1 MNAAEKS
8 EIIAM
13 AWADE
18 VPFSAIMDQYG
29 LDEAAVIAL
38 MRQELKTSSFK
49 LWRQRVTGRTTKHF
63 GRKGDHTHSQEDE
76 AE

>member
-1 MNAAEKS
+1 MNASEKS
-8 EIIAM
+8 DIIAM

-18 VPFSAIMDQYG
+18 VPFSAIMNQYG

-49 LWRQRVTGRTTKHF
+49 LWRQRVTGRKTKHF
-63 GRKGDHTHSQEDE
+63 SIKDDNVHGLGDETE
-76 AE
+76 

>member
-1 MNAAEKS
+1 MNASEKS
-8 EIIAM
+8 DIIAM

-49 LWRQRVTGRTTKHF
+49 LWRQRVTGRKTKHF
-63 GRKGDHTHSQEDE
+63 GIKDDHAHSQEDE